1 MRRRKTE
8 IKKTEKQNIWS
19 GEEEMNREGKGGKCI
34 AEGNFLQTEGQTK
47 IEGPIRG
54 PRGPKTTT

>member
-1 MRRRKTE
+1 M
-8 IKKTEKQNIWS
+8 EKQNIWS
-19 GEEEMNREGKGGKCI
+19 GEEEMNREGKGAKCI
-34 AEGNFLQTEGQTK
+34 GEGNFLQTEGQTK